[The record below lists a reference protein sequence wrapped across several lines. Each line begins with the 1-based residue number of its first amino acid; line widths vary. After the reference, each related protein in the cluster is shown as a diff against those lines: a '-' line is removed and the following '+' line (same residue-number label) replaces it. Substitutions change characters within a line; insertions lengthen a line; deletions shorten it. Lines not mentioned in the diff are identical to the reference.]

1 MLPNI
6 GKWFGFNAS
15 VTKIAAPV
23 LAIGGSLILA
33 LAAVVID
40 SYWLAVAVVAPVAI
54 ALWMLQEFFQWRL
67 TEQEREHETIQ
78 QAQVSEQNS
87 KQALPDL
94 CQAVLPLWT
103 RQIEVV
109 KAQSTDA
116 ITQLADNFAQIHQ
129 QLGAVLNGQQAGS
142 QHNVVELLARG
153 RDDLSLMLQGLRE
166 SMALKKH
173 LFSKIKEITGFSDEL
188 KSMAANVSH
197 VASQTNLLALNA
209 AIEAARAGDAG
220 RGFAVVADEV
230 RKLSTM
236 SDDTGKK
243 IAARTEAV
251 VTGMQDMAQVAEH
264 FSAEEDR
271 AMSESEAIIGQVL
284 EVFSESVGYLVQTT
298 EQFEQ
303 EGKAV
308 QQRVEQVM
316 VSLQFQDRISQILGH
331 ITDDQTRLHEVLA
344 TGSEIPAASVWL
356 SRLSSTYTT
365 LEQQALHEGK
375 QVHQPDES
383 ADITFF

>member
-1 MLPNI
+1 MLPNFD
-6 GKWFGFNAS
+6 KWIRSDAS
-15 VTKIAAPV
+15 VIRAVAPA
-23 LAIGGSLILA
+23 LAIIISLILA
-33 LAAVVID
+33 LAAVFID
-40 SYWLAVAVVAPVAI
+40 SYWLAITVVVPAAI
-54 ALWMLQEFFQWRL
+54 ALWLLQQSLQQRL
-67 TEQEREHETIQ
+67 AEQQRAYEKTQ
-78 QAQVSEQNS
+78 QTQASEQTS
-87 KQALPDL
+87 QQALPDL
-94 CQAVLPLWT
+94 CEAVLPLWT

-109 KAQSTDA
+109 KTQSTEA
-116 ITQLADNFAQIHQ
+116 ITQLADSFAEIHQ
-129 QLGAVLNGQQAGS
+129 QLGAVLNGQQAYS

-251 VTGMQDMAQVAEH
+251 VNGMQDMAQVAEH
-264 FSAEEDR
+264 FSAEEER
-271 AMSESEAIIGQVL
+271 AMKESEAIIGQVL

-308 QQRVEQVM
+308 QQRIEQVM

-331 ITDDQTRLHEVLA
+331 IADDQTRLQEVVA
-344 TGSEIPAASVWL
+344 TGSKIPAPAIWL
-356 SRLSSTYTT
+356 GQLSSTYTT

>member
-6 GKWFGFNAS
+6 GNWFGSNAS
-15 VTKIAAPV
+15 VTKTAAPV
-23 LAIGGSLILA
+23 LAIGGSFVLA
-33 LAAVVID
+33 LASVFID
-40 SYWLAVAVVAPVAI
+40 SYWLAIAVVVPVAI
-54 ALWMLQEFFQWRL
+54 ALLLLQESFQQRL
-67 TEQEREHETIQ
+67 AEQQRAYEKIQ
-78 QAQVSEQNS
+78 QTQLSEQNS

-109 KAQSTDA
+109 KTQSTEA

-129 QLGAVLNGQQAGS
+129 QLGAVLNGQQAYS
-142 QHNVVELLARG
+142 QHSVVDLLARG

-251 VTGMQDMAQVAEH
+251 VNGMQDMAQVAEH
-264 FSAEEDR
+264 FSTEEER
-271 AMSESEAIIGQVL
+271 AMKESEAIIGQVL

-308 QQRVEQVM
+308 QQRIEQVM

-331 ITDDQTRLHEVLA
+331 IADDQTRLQEVVT
-344 TGSEIPAASVWL
+344 TGSKIPAPATWL
-356 SRLSSTYTT
+356 GQLSSTYTT
-365 LEQQALHEGK
+365 LEQQALHDGE

>member
-1 MLPNI
+1 MLPNFD
-6 GKWFGFNAS
+6 KWIRSDAS
-15 VTKIAAPV
+15 VIHAVAPA
-23 LAIGGSLILA
+23 LAIVISLMLA
-33 LAAVVID
+33 LAAVFID
-40 SYWLAVAVVAPVAI
+40 SYWLAITVVVPAAI
-54 ALWMLQEFFQWRL
+54 ALWLLQQSLQQRL
-67 TEQEREHETIQ
+67 AEQQRAYEKTQ
-78 QAQVSEQNS
+78 QTQASEQTS
-87 KQALPDL
+87 QQALPDL
-94 CQAVLPLWT
+94 CEAVLPLWT

-109 KAQSTDA
+109 KTQSTEA
-116 ITQLADNFAQIHQ
+116 ITQLADSFAEIHQ
-129 QLGAVLNGQQAGS
+129 QLGAVLDGQQAYS

-251 VTGMQDMAQVAEH
+251 VNGMQDMAQVAEH

-271 AMSESEAIIGQVL
+271 AMKESEAIIGQVL

-308 QQRVEQVM
+308 QQRIEQVM

-331 ITDDQTRLHEVLA
+331 IADDQTRLQEVVA
-344 TGSEIPAASVWL
+344 TGNKIPAPAIWL
-356 SRLSSTYTT
+356 GQLSSTYTT

>member
-1 MLPNI
+1 MLRNI
-6 GKWFGFNAS
+6 KRSGNLMVRTA
-15 VTKIAAPV
+15 IAPV
-23 LAIGGSLILA
+23 LAITGGLTLA
-33 LAAVVID
+33 SASVFFH
-40 SYWLAVAVVAPVAI
+40 SYWLAVLVVVPFAV
-54 ALWMLQEFFQWRL
+54 ALWMLQKSFQQQL
-67 TEQEREHETIQ
+67 TEQQRAHDFAL
-78 QAQVSEQNS
+78 QAQLPEQTNH
-87 KQALPDL
+87 QALPDL
-94 CQAVLPLWT
+94 CEAVLPLWT

-109 KAQSTDA
+109 KTQSTDA
-116 ITQLADNFAQIHQ
+116 ITQLADSFAQIHQ
-129 QLGAVLNGQQAGS
+129 QLGAVLQGKQSSS
-142 QHNVVELLARG
+142 QHNVVDLLARG

-173 LFSKIKEITGFSDEL
+173 LFSKIREINGFSDEL

-251 VTGMQDMAQVAEH
+251 VNGMQDMAQVAEH
-264 FSAEEDR
+264 FSAEEER
-271 AMSESEAIIGQVL
+271 AMQESEAIIGQVL
-284 EVFSESVGYLVQTT
+284 QVFSESVGYLVQTT

-331 ITDDQTRLHEVLA
+331 VAADQTRLKEVLT
-344 TGSEIPAASVWL
+344 TGSKIPAASVWL
-356 SRLSSTYTT
+356 SQLSSTYTT
-365 LEQQALHEGK
+365 LEQQALHDGE

>member
-1 MLPNI
+1 MLNNLNKRNEPGSATSKLI
-6 GKWFGFNAS
+6 APALVAAACLTLAS
-15 VTKIAAPV
+15 
-23 LAIGGSLILA
+23 LAVFFS
-33 LAAVVID
+33 
-40 SYWLAVAVVAPVAI
+40 SYWLAITVIFPV
-54 ALWMLQEFFQWRL
+54 LVLVWLSQQSLQQRL
-67 TEQEREHETIQ
+67 QQLEREHQYALQSLSDEH
-78 QAQVSEQNS
+78 NR
-87 KQALPDL
+87 KQALPEL

-103 RQIEVV
+103 SQIDVV
-109 KAQSTDA
+109 RTQSTDA

-129 QLGAVLNGQQAGS
+129 QLGAVLNGQQANN

-153 RDDLSLMLQGLRE
+153 RDDLGLMLQGLRE

-236 SDDTGKK
+236 SDETGKK
-243 IAARTEAV
+243 IAERTEAV
-251 VTGMQDMAQVAEH
+251 VKGMQDMAQAAEH
-264 FSAEEDR
+264 FSAEEAR
-271 AMSESEAIIGQVL
+271 AMKESEDIIGQVL
-284 EVFSESVGYLVQTT
+284 QVFSESVGYLVQTT
-298 EQFEQ
+298 AQFEQ
-303 EGKAV
+303 ESKAV
-308 QQRVEQVM
+308 QQQIAQVI

-331 ITDDQTRLHEVLA
+331 VADDQTRLLDAVA
-344 TGSEIPAASVWL
+344 NGSDIPAPSIWL
-356 SRLSSTYTT
+356 NQLSSTYTT
-365 LEQQALHEGK
+365 REQQALHEGQ

-383 ADITFF
+383 ADVTFF